1 MRLFRN
7 VQRQLSVTAA
17 LVLCSAAFGQTQP
30 PPEPVGRPEPGP
42 VVGYI
47 VMFILFGI
55 IVAISLMPSKRAHT
69 DL

>member
-1 MRLFRN
+1 MRLLRN
-7 VQRQLSVTAA
+7 VQRQISLTAA
-17 LVLCSAAFGQTQP
+17 LVLASAAFGQGQP

-42 VVGYI
+42 VVGYL
-47 VMFILFGI
+47 VMAVLFGI